1 MAEFSRVFIEQV
13 NNDKVHVIYDYAYG
27 QYIATEQFFDLLSD
41 IQSSILDDGIVTL
54 NTGQEVDASTPGGLL
69 AIQFYM
75 ETIDSTQQ
83 SISGLAKL
91 GLNVEKQL
99 WKNI

>member
-41 IQSSILDDGIVTL
+41 IQSSIKKREKKNETKK
-54 NTGQEVDASTPGGLL
+54 ESTR
-69 AIQFYM
+69 
-75 ETIDSTQQ
+75 
-83 SISGLAKL
+83 
-91 GLNVEKQL
+91 
-99 WKNI
+99 